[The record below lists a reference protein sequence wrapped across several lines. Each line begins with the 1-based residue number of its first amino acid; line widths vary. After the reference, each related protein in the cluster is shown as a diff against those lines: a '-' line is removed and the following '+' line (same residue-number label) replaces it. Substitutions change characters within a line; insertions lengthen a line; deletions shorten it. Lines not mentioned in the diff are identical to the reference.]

1 MCTGNHPMNRN
12 SAAILGVE
20 GPVLSAAEADFFR
33 QANPWGFI
41 LFARNVVDPAQLRQL
56 SADLRAA
63 VGRNAPIL
71 IDQEGGRVQRL
82 TPPHWHQH
90 LPPLDQVEAA
100 GPASERA
107 IWLRGR
113 LIAHELR
120 GCGIDVNCA
129 PCADLASDSTHV
141 FLRNRCYGSD
151 VATVVQNARAMAE
164 GQFTGGVL
172 PVLKHIPGHGRAT
185 VDSHKDLP
193 RVTASRQHLEG
204 TDFATFRALSDLPMA
219 MTAHIV
225 FEEIDPER
233 PATQSAAMVALI
245 RSEIGFGGLLISDD
259 ISMQALSGDVAAR
272 SRASLAAGCDL
283 VLHCNGDLKEMKAVV
298 EAAGDMSGAAEARA
312 EKALL
317 QRQVPDP
324 IDIKAARAELQSLSM
339 AKQG

>member
-1 MCTGNHPMNRN
+1 MSRMGAT
-12 SAAILGVE
+12 ILGVE
-20 GPVLSAAEADFFR
+20 GPVLASAEAEFFR
-33 QANPWGFI
+33 DVNPWGFI
-41 LFARNVVDPAQLRQL
+41 LFARNVVDPAQLRRL
-56 SADLRAA
+56 TADLRAS

-90 LPPLDQVEAA
+90 LPPLDQAEAA
-100 GPASERA
+100 GPAAERA
-107 IWLRGR
+107 MWLRGR

-129 PCADLASDSTHV
+129 PCADLAGDSTHP
-141 FLRNRCYGSD
+141 FLRNRCFGSE
-151 VATVVQNARAMAE
+151 VAAVVKNARAMAD
-164 GQFTGGVL
+164 GQFAGGVL

-185 VDSHKDLP
+185 VDSHKNLP
-193 RVTASRQHLEG
+193 RVVASRQQLEA
-204 TDFATFRALSDLPMA
+204 TDFAAFRALSDLPMA

-225 FEEIDPER
+225 FEDIDPVH

-245 RSEIGFGGLLISDD
+245 RKEIGFGGLLISDD
-259 ISMQALSGDVAAR
+259 ISMQALSGDEAAR

-283 VLHCNGDLKEMKAVV
+283 VLHCNGDLAEMKKVA
-298 EAAGDMSGAAEARA
+298 EAAGGMSAAAVIRA
-312 EKALL
+312 KKALL
-317 QRQVPDP
+317 LRQVPDP